1 MRQLLLRPI
10 IFVTLIMGILVI
22 GELLAIG
29 RLTWL
34 NNQRIHTI
42 ETDIGKGH
50 RLQESIFELL
60 QLQSKLAMHQSDP
73 SVTSEQINELEGRL
87 LALLH
92 NPINADFSE
101 PIDLRSLQEEFDKAI
116 KGDPKALINTVDLI
130 QKLLDQQTI
139 EEEKLLINVEDD
151 SNLELQLSII
161 MPLLLFWIGHYFFRH
176 NVFEPLE
183 ALRVLLSGLVEGV
196 KQPIEYKT
204 ADPVLSDL
212 FERYNHLV
220 AHLIELEQAY
230 LHYTQ
235 HLESQVRKTSQALLE
250 QSQRLA
256 KAERLAALTEMAAS
270 TAHELRNPLAII
282 QVALENM
289 QAEFTDPEL
298 RERIGLLHQEVH
310 RLTRHLNDLLSN
322 ARSSNE
328 AAQLIDIYQ
337 VAKELITLL
346 SYQTKENIH
355 FSLHGKPQTMA
366 RLPEIEF
373 RQVFLNVLQNA
384 AEAIQDQ
391 AGQINIDI
399 SQDQQQLTII
409 VNDSGGGFD
418 PELIRQGIRPFV
430 SLKEKGSGLGLVM
443 VQRFIREQRGNLKLE
458 NTPDGHGCVK
468 LMLPLSPDL

>member
-60 QLQSKLAMHQSDP
+60 QLQSKLAIHQNDP
-73 SVTSEQINELEGRL
+73 SVTGEQITELENRLMDLLNNPLNAPQSGPNELVN
-87 LALLH
+87 LH
-92 NPINADFSE
+92 TT
-101 PIDLRSLQEEFDKAI
+101 FDKAI
-116 KGDPKALINTVDLI
+116 KGDSQAMIDTIDSI
-130 QKLLDQQTI
+130 QRLLDQQTM

-161 MPLLLFWIGHYFFRH
+161 LPLLLFWIGHYFFRH
-176 NVFEPLE
+176 NVLEPLE
-183 ALRVLLSGLVEGV
+183 ALRVLLSGLAEGV
-196 KQPIEYKT
+196 KQPIDYKT

-230 LHYTQ
+230 LDYTQ
-235 HLESQVRKTSQALLE
+235 QLESQVRKTSHALLE

-289 QAEFTDPEL
+289 QTETDDPEL
-298 RERIGLLHQEVH
+298 RERIGLLHQEVQ
-310 RLTRHLNDLLSN
+310 RLTKHLNDLLSN
-322 ARSSNE
+322 ARSSN
-328 AAQLIDIYQ
+328 APAQLIDVYQ

-346 SYQTKENIH
+346 RYQAQDNVV
-355 FSLHGKPQTMA
+355 FNLQGSPQTLA

-373 RQVFLNVLQNA
+373 RQVLLNVLQNA
-384 AEAIQDQ
+384 VQALQHQ
-391 AGQINIDI
+391 AGSVNIDI
-399 SQDQQQLTII
+399 SRDSQQLQIQ
-409 VNDSGGGFD
+409 VMDSGEGFN
-418 PELIRQGIRPFV
+418 PELIQQGIRPFV

-443 VQRFIREQRGNLKLE
+443 VQRFVREQRGQLKLE
-458 NTPDGHGCVK
+458 NTSGGHGCVT
-468 LMLPLSPDL
+468 LTLPLPQAH